1 MTPNMLSRIAD
12 SLFWLNRYMERSD
25 GLIRGIKTH
34 YILLL
39 DKGVNQHLSW
49 KPMLEIFTTC
59 KDGEIELLKN
69 NTEAA
74 LHKLLLDTS
83 NYNSLK
89 VMVTRARENARG
101 VQDHITKEVWEH
113 VNQMFHSV
121 NALPA
126 DMQFKGFEAI
136 ATIEALEQNCI
147 LYNGVADTTMPRGIG
162 WNFMNLGR
170 YIERSLLTIEMSN
183 KYFKSIEFK
192 LEEEKDILQW
202 RPLLLSLSGYE
213 LHLKSYRSTSH
224 NHNALHQ
231 VLFNENFTR
240 SVLYTLKRMNKYF
253 TQAIKKNSSSE
264 TEALSK
270 RLGRLLCKIE
280 FTDFDT
286 LNEATLQPFLKEIT
300 KELNEFSGLLAKQF
314 FSYS

>member
-1 MTPNMLSRIAD
+1 MLSRIAD

-49 KPMLEIFTTC
+49 RPMLEIYTNLPSH
-59 KDGEIELLKN
+59 EIAVLEHQ
-69 NTEAA
+69 TEAS
-74 LHKLLLDTS
+74 LQKLLLDTS

-113 VNQMFHSV
+113 VNQMYHTV
-121 NALPA
+121 NSLSENTELR
-126 DMQFKGFEAI
+126 GFEAI
-136 ATIEALEQNCI
+136 ATIEALEQNCV
-147 LYNGVADTTMPRGIG
+147 LYNGVADTTMPRGLG
-162 WNFMNLGR
+162 WSFMNLGR
-170 YIERSLLTIEMSN
+170 YIERGLLTIEMTN
-183 KYFKSIEFK
+183 QYFNAIQYK
-192 LEEEKDILQW
+192 LAEEKDILQW

-240 SVLYTLKRMNKYF
+240 SVIYTLKRINKYF
-253 TQAIKKNSSSE
+253 TDAVRDNDAEE
-264 TEALSK
+264 TESLNK
-270 RLGRLLCKIE
+270 RLGRLLCKIQYA
-280 FTDFDT
+280 DFDLLTEET
-286 LNEATLQPFLKEIT
+286 LPSFLKETT
-300 KELNEFSGLLAKQF
+300 KELNEFSALLTKQF
-314 FSYS
+314 FSYA